1 MKKVYICSDSA
12 TGIFSGIYEAWRRKD
27 QQDSGIALAGH
38 VEPELFCTYEEVE
51 ENREKAAAVD
61 RMICRH
67 LGGTA
72 YQELSQAVLSDD
84 PGRGDAILGTMMEAR
99 HIPDSRRIM
108 EHLTHPDVEKVFE
121 LSRRVGAEAH
131 ALKGFVRFREL
142 KGGILCAVIRP
153 KCQVL
158 PCLAPHFEERL
169 PKENWMIY
177 DKSHR
182 MFAVHEA
189 GRRWVLVWAEESCL
203 EEFCLEELE
212 VSEQEKRYEKLWRG
226 FCETISISEREDKKA
241 QAQHLPFR
249 FRPYMTEFAQGG

>member
-1 MKKVYICSDSA
+1 MKKVYICSDSV

-27 QQDSGIALAGH
+27 QEDSGIALAGH
-38 VEPELFCTYEEVE
+38 VEPALFCTYEEVE

-67 LGGTA
+67 LGGIA
-72 YQELSQAVLSDD
+72 YQEISQAVLSDD
-84 PGRGDAILGTMMEAR
+84 PGRGEAILGTMLEAR
-99 HIPDSRRIM
+99 RIPDSRRIM

-121 LSRRVGAEAH
+121 LSRRVGSEAH
-131 ALKGFVRFREL
+131 SLKGFVRFREL
-142 KGGILCAVIRP
+142 KGGILYAVIHP
-153 KCQVL
+153 KNRVV

-177 DKSHR
+177 DEAHR
-182 MFAVHEA
+182 MFAVHES
-189 GRRWVLVWAEESCL
+189 GRRWVLVL
-203 EEFCLEELE
+203 EDAFCSEDLE
-212 VSEQEKRYEKLWRG
+212 VSEQEKIYEKLWKG

-249 FRPYMTEFAQGG
+249 SRPYMTEFVQGG

>member
-61 RMICRH
+61 RMIFRH
-67 LGGTA
+67 LGGIA
-72 YQELSQAVLSDD
+72 YQEISQAVLSDD

-203 EEFCLEELE
+203 EELE

>member
-1 MKKVYICSDSA
+1 MFRS
-12 TGIFSGIYEAWRRKD
+12 
-27 QQDSGIALAGH
+27 
-38 VEPELFCTYEEVE
+38 
-51 ENREKAAAVD
+51 N
-61 RMICRH
+61 
-67 LGGTA
+67 
-72 YQELSQAVLSDD
+72 
-84 PGRGDAILGTMMEAR
+84 
-99 HIPDSRRIM
+99 
-108 EHLTHPDVEKVFE
+108 
-121 LSRRVGAEAH
+121 
-131 ALKGFVRFREL
+131 VRFREL

-203 EEFCLEELE
+203 EELE

>member
-1 MKKVYICSDSA
+1 MKKVYICSDSV

-27 QQDSGIALAGH
+27 QEDSGIALAGH
-38 VEPELFCTYEEVE
+38 VEPALFCTYEEVE

-67 LGGTA
+67 LGGIA
-72 YQELSQAVLSDD
+72 YQEISQAVLSDD
-84 PGRGDAILGTMMEAR
+84 PGRGEAILGTMLEAR
-99 HIPDSRRIM
+99 RIPDSRRIM

-121 LSRRVGAEAH
+121 LSRRVGSEAH
-131 ALKGFVRFREL
+131 SLKGFVRFREL
-142 KGGILCAVIRP
+142 KGGILYAVIHP
-153 KCQVL
+153 KNQVL

-177 DKSHR
+177 DEAHR
-182 MFAVHEA
+182 MFAVHES
-189 GRRWVLVWAEESCL
+189 GRRWVLVWEDA
-203 EEFCLEELE
+203 FCSEDLE
-212 VSEQEKRYEKLWRG
+212 VSEQEKIYEKLWKG

-249 FRPYMTEFAQGG
+249 FRPYMTEFVQGG

>member
-1 MKKVYICSDSA
+1 MKKVYICSDSV

-27 QQDSGIALAGH
+27 QEDSGIALAGH
-38 VEPELFCTYEEVE
+38 VEPALFCTYEEVE

-67 LGGTA
+67 LGGIA
-72 YQELSQAVLSDD
+72 YQEISQAVLSDD
-84 PGRGDAILGTMMEAR
+84 PGRGDAILGTMLEAR
-99 HIPDSRRIM
+99 RIPDSRRIM

-121 LSRRVGAEAH
+121 LSRRVGSEAH
-131 ALKGFVRFREL
+131 SLKGFVRFREL
-142 KGGILCAVIRP
+142 KGGILYAVICP
-153 KCQVL
+153 KSQVL

-177 DKSHR
+177 DESHR
-182 MFAVHEA
+182 MFAVHESE
-189 GRRWVLVWAEESCL
+189 RRWVLVWEDA
-203 EEFCLEELE
+203 FGLEELE
-212 VSEQEKRYEKLWRG
+212 VSEQERIYEKLWKG

-249 FRPYMTEFAQGG
+249 FRPYMTEFVQGG

>member
-1 MKKVYICSDSA
+1 MKKVYICSDSV

-27 QQDSGIALAGH
+27 QEDSGIALAGH
-38 VEPELFCTYEEVE
+38 VEPALFCTYEEVE

-67 LGGTA
+67 LGGIA
-72 YQELSQAVLSDD
+72 YQEISQAVLSDD
-84 PGRGDAILGTMMEAR
+84 PGRGEAILGTMLKAR
-99 HIPDSRRIM
+99 RIPDSRRIM

-121 LSRRVGAEAH
+121 LSRRVGSEAH
-131 ALKGFVRFREL
+131 SLKGFVRFREL
-142 KGGILCAVIRP
+142 KGGILYAVIHP
-153 KCQVL
+153 KNQVL

-177 DKSHR
+177 DEAHR
-182 MFAVHEA
+182 MFAVHES
-189 GRRWVLVWAEESCL
+189 GRRWVLVL
-203 EEFCLEELE
+203 EDAFCSEDLE
-212 VSEQEKRYEKLWRG
+212 VSEQEKIYEKLWKG

-249 FRPYMTEFAQGG
+249 FRPYMTEFVQGG

>member
-1 MKKVYICSDSA
+1 MKKVYICSDSV

-27 QQDSGIALAGH
+27 QEDSGIALAGH
-38 VEPELFCTYEEVE
+38 VEPALFCTYEEVE

-67 LGGTA
+67 LGGIA
-72 YQELSQAVLSDD
+72 YQEISQAVLSDD
-84 PGRGDAILGTMMEAR
+84 PGRGEAVLGTMLEAR
-99 HIPDSRRIM
+99 RIPDSRRIM

-121 LSRRVGAEAH
+121 LSRRVGSEAH
-131 ALKGFVRFREL
+131 SLKGFVRFREL
-142 KGGILCAVIRP
+142 KGGILYAVIHP
-153 KCQVL
+153 KNQVL

-177 DKSHR
+177 DEAHR
-182 MFAVHEA
+182 MFAVHES
-189 GRRWVLVWAEESCL
+189 GRRWVLVL
-203 EEFCLEELE
+203 EDAFCSEDLE
-212 VSEQEKRYEKLWRG
+212 VSEQEKIYEKLWKG

-249 FRPYMTEFAQGG
+249 FRPYMTEFVQGG

>member
-1 MKKVYICSDSA
+1 MKKVYICSDSV

-27 QQDSGIALAGH
+27 QEDSGIALAGH
-38 VEPELFCTYEEVE
+38 VEPALFCTYEEVE

-67 LGGTA
+67 LGGIA
-72 YQELSQAVLSDD
+72 YQEISQAVLSDD
-84 PGRGDAILGTMMEAR
+84 PGRGEAILGTMLEAR
-99 HIPDSRRIM
+99 RIPDSRRIM

-121 LSRRVGAEAH
+121 LSRRVGSEAH
-131 ALKGFVRFREL
+131 SLKGFVRFREL
-142 KGGILCAVIRP
+142 KGGILYAVIHP
-153 KCQVL
+153 KNQVL

-177 DKSHR
+177 DEAHR
-182 MFAVHEA
+182 MFAVHES
-189 GRRWVLVWAEESCL
+189 GRRWVLVL
-203 EEFCLEELE
+203 EDAFCSEDLE
-212 VSEQEKRYEKLWRG
+212 VSEQEKIYEKLWKG

-249 FRPYMTEFAQGG
+249 FRPYMTEFVQGG

>member
-38 VEPELFCTYEEVE
+38 VEPELFCTYEEVG

-67 LGGTA
+67 LGGIA
-72 YQELSQAVLSDD
+72 YQEISQAVLSDD

-203 EEFCLEELE
+203 EELE

-226 FCETISISEREDKKA
+226 FVRRFPFQRGKIKRRRHSIC
-241 QAQHLPFR
+241 R
-249 FRPYMTEFAQGG
+249 FVFVHI